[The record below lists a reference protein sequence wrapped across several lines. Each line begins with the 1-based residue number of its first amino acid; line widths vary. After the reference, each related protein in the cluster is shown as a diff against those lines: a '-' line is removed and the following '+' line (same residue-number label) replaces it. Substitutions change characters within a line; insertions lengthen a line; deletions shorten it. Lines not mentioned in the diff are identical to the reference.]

1 MNLSQL
7 AAYAESKYRIKEEF
21 KWADFP
27 GFSVLNDPLTGK
39 WAALLMRRW
48 DGELGDE
55 IELCDIK
62 CGRQVLRETN
72 APYLSVPFRMKGVK
86 WVGVRFD
93 DTTVPDM
100 VYRLFDRAIEEGR
113 RDAGVRSDSAG
124 GGLKGRN
131 GRGASLIELEH
142 LKGLKGLSEGGKTYV
157 DTVLPPP
164 RENRD
169 VPGKAPAKE
178 HRSAYEKKPA
188 EGVSSAFIKIPARE
202 NRDVPGRSCRKS
214 WLDEIP
220 EKIWEMM
227 RLYRQGD
234 GTIENRSRNF
244 YIQGKFM
251 EDYEDDAPWNGEF
264 SRFFTTYHDLNVNVL
279 RGYFTWRAH
288 VRKGEYRRITT
299 SLAYLYLYELINGI
313 GTDSV
318 EDCLAKMKAFETG
331 YLDSGIGDPSM
342 RANLHRW
349 MTEYAVLH
357 NAPAEYVRSQV
368 GTDLLKRDE
377 ALLVLRRPQDST
389 DEELFDALS
398 FMTGGKIEKSPIV
411 TKAAERGRH
420 LLAEVWMDLSRNYEL
435 DGWDIFTACFGR
447 KKAFPWYPLANA
459 VYYSGRKEE
468 DREYVLSDCRRFVCK
483 DGKWTEERYDSLYF
497 DKYRIHAVVHE
508 ADRLLRRYLKT
519 GNYLRAKK
527 EEEWV
532 TPYVE
537 AVIEADQAA
546 ILEASKPK
554 ITIDLTGLDR
564 IRRDAIVTQDS
575 LLTEEEKQEQS
586 IPAEEEKR
594 GQSIPSYS
602 EAPAAGAAMVGPVMA
617 GPVMAGPSAAELLLP
632 DAAHREILLA
642 VMRGEPVAERIRNS
656 RSMSSVVTDAINEAL
671 FDEIGDNVL
680 ACDGEEISLVE
691 DYREDLDLL
700 LGGDGE

>member
-27 GFSVLNDPLTGK
+27 GVSVLNDPLTGK

-313 GTDSV
+313 GGSGDFARSARLVVFSTVSV
-318 EDCLAKMKAFETG
+318 AK
-331 YLDSGIGDPSM
+331 
-342 RANLHRW
+342 
-349 MTEYAVLH
+349 
-357 NAPAEYVRSQV
+357 
-368 GTDLLKRDE
+368 
-377 ALLVLRRPQDST
+377 
-389 DEELFDALS
+389 
-398 FMTGGKIEKSPIV
+398 GG
-411 TKAAERGRH
+411 
-420 LLAEVWMDLSRNYEL
+420 
-435 DGWDIFTACFGR
+435 
-447 KKAFPWYPLANA
+447 
-459 VYYSGRKEE
+459 
-468 DREYVLSDCRRFVCK
+468 
-483 DGKWTEERYDSLYF
+483 
-497 DKYRIHAVVHE
+497 
-508 ADRLLRRYLKT
+508 
-519 GNYLRAKK
+519 
-527 EEEWV
+527 
-532 TPYVE
+532 
-537 AVIEADQAA
+537 A
-546 ILEASKPK
+546 I
-554 ITIDLTGLDR
+554 
-564 IRRDAIVTQDS
+564 
-575 LLTEEEKQEQS
+575 
-586 IPAEEEKR
+586 
-594 GQSIPSYS
+594 
-602 EAPAAGAAMVGPVMA
+602 
-617 GPVMAGPSAAELLLP
+617 
-632 DAAHREILLA
+632 
-642 VMRGEPVAERIRNS
+642 
-656 RSMSSVVTDAINEAL
+656 SSVVPMCAHVDH
-671 FDEIGDNVL
+671 
-680 ACDGEEISLVE
+680 VE
-691 DYREDLDLL
+691 HDVHVVVTEQGMADLRCLSAKERAEKIIECCCHPDYRPMLRAYYEQAKKVSFGQNIPLDLENAL
-700 LGGDGE
+700 SWHRRYQLTGSMKEN